1 MSIIDVAY
9 ALTAPVEAVVFFMMM
24 DAIFE
29 RRRAFSI
36 WQFAAGIVVLT
47 AMIRMIN
54 SFLLFR
60 VGNAFGMILAAVL
73 VSLYF
78 YRASWLKRVF
88 VILFF
93 WLLLLGV
100 VEMLVLNVMC
110 LIFGISATEV
120 LTTPAY
126 LLLGIIVSKALDL
139 AVGYAFCMKN
149 RMKIIEINKT
159 YWLIFFLL
167 FTSAVVTTFL
177 ILGMLSELNS
187 SNYNIMAMVSCI
199 GLYASTFLALYL
211 YARSQQQNQ
220 IIRYQEQAE
229 QQMQAQLKHMDE
241 IILRQNELRAFRHD
255 INNQLTALSG
265 YLDAGDLAGSR
276 QYLAGISDHF
286 KSASP
291 AINTGNNALDAI
303 LSAKRAL
310 AENHGIRF
318 TSKLR
323 VQENL
328 PIAPED
334 LCIIFGNAL
343 DNAIE
348 ACDRL
353 PADAERT
360 IALHLLQDAHTLTC
374 IVTNTASSRRG
385 ASFVTSKADKAQ
397 HGFGLNNIREAL
409 DKYGVTPEITWED
422 GRFTLAFVFLSE
434 FLHPSV

>member
-1 MSIIDVAY
+1 MNIIDIAY

-47 AMIRMIN
+47 AMIRMVN

-286 KSASP
+286 KSASL

-353 PADAERT
+353 PADAERA
-360 IALHLLQDAHTLTC
+360 ISLHLLQDAHTLTC
-374 IVTNTASSRRG
+374 IVINTAPSRRS
-385 ASFVTSKADKAQ
+385 ASFVTSKTDKAQ

-422 GRFTLAFVFLSE
+422 GRFTLAFVF
-434 FLHPSV
+434 FI

>member
-1 MSIIDVAY
+1 MNIIDVAY

-47 AMIRMIN
+47 AMIRMVN

-353 PADAERT
+353 PADAERA
-360 IALHLLQDAHTLTC
+360 ISLHLLQDAHTLTC
-374 IVTNTASSRRG
+374 IITNTAPSRRS
-385 ASFVTSKADKAQ
+385 ASFVTSKTDKAQ

-422 GRFTLAFVFLSE
+422 GRFTLAFVF
-434 FLHPSV
+434 FI

>member
-1 MSIIDVAY
+1 MNIIDIAY

-47 AMIRMIN
+47 AMIRMVN

-265 YLDAGDLAGSR
+265 YLDAGDLAGGR

-374 IVTNTASSRRG
+374 IVTNTAPSRRS

-409 DKYGVTPEITWED
+409 DKYGVMPEIAWED
-422 GRFTLAFVFLSE
+422 GRFTLAFVF
-434 FLHPSV
+434 FI

>member
-1 MSIIDVAY
+1 MNIIDIAY

-47 AMIRMIN
+47 AMIHMVN

-265 YLDAGDLAGSR
+265 YLDAGDLAGGR

-374 IVTNTASSRRG
+374 IVTNTAPSRRS

-409 DKYGVTPEITWED
+409 DKYGVMPEITWED
-422 GRFTLAFVFLSE
+422 GRFTLAFVF
-434 FLHPSV
+434 FI

>member
-1 MSIIDVAY
+1 MSIIDIAY

-47 AMIRMIN
+47 AMIRMVN

-126 LLLGIIVSKALDL
+126 LFLGIIVSKALDL
-139 AVGYAFCMKN
+139 AVGYAFCMEN

-211 YARSQQQNQ
+211 YERSQQQNQ

-286 KSASP
+286 KSASL

-353 PADAERT
+353 PADAERA
-360 IALHLLQDAHTLTC
+360 ILLHLLQDAHTLTC
-374 IVTNTASSRRG
+374 ITTNTAPSRRS
-385 ASFVTSKADKAQ
+385 ASFVTSKTDKAQ

-422 GRFTLAFVFLSE
+422 GRFTLAFVF
-434 FLHPSV
+434 FI

>member
-47 AMIRMIN
+47 AMIRMVN

-374 IVTNTASSRRG
+374 IITNTAPSRRS
-385 ASFVTSKADKAQ
+385 ASFITSKADKAQ

-409 DKYGVTPEITWED
+409 DKYGVMPEITWED
-422 GRFTLAFVFLSE
+422 GRFTLAFVF
-434 FLHPSV
+434 FI

>member
-1 MSIIDVAY
+1 MNIIDIAY

-47 AMIRMIN
+47 AMIRMVN

-265 YLDAGDLAGSR
+265 YLDAGDLAGGR

-353 PADAERT
+353 PADAERA

-374 IVTNTASSRRG
+374 IITNTAPSRRS
-385 ASFVTSKADKAQ
+385 ASFVTSKTDKAQ

-422 GRFTLAFVFLSE
+422 GRFTLAFVF
-434 FLHPSV
+434 FI

>member
-1 MSIIDVAY
+1 MNIIDIAY

-47 AMIRMIN
+47 AMIRMVN

-265 YLDAGDLAGSR
+265 YLDAGDLAGGR

-374 IVTNTASSRRG
+374 IVTNTAPSRRS

-409 DKYGVTPEITWED
+409 DKYGVMPEITWED
-422 GRFTLAFVFLSE
+422 GRFTLAFVF
-434 FLHPSV
+434 FI

>member
-1 MSIIDVAY
+1 MNIIDIAY

-47 AMIRMIN
+47 AMIRMVN

-374 IVTNTASSRRG
+374 IITNTAPSRHS

-409 DKYGVTPEITWED
+409 DKYGVMPEITWED
-422 GRFTLAFVFLSE
+422 GRFTLAFVF
-434 FLHPSV
+434 FI

>member
-1 MSIIDVAY
+1 
-9 ALTAPVEAVVFFMMM
+9 
-24 DAIFE
+24 
-29 RRRAFSI
+29 
-36 WQFAAGIVVLT
+36 
-47 AMIRMIN
+47 MI
-54 SFLLFR
+54 SCVGLF
-60 VGNAFGMILAAVL
+60 GG
-73 VSLYF
+73 
-78 YRASWLKRVF
+78 
-88 VILFF
+88 
-93 WLLLLGV
+93 
-100 VEMLVLNVMC
+100 
-110 LIFGISATEV
+110 
-120 LTTPAY
+120 
-126 LLLGIIVSKALDL
+126 
-139 AVGYAFCMKN
+139 
-149 RMKIIEINKT
+149 
-159 YWLIFFLL
+159 
-167 FTSAVVTTFL
+167 
-177 ILGMLSELNS
+177 
-187 SNYNIMAMVSCI
+187 
-199 GLYASTFLALYL
+199 TFLALYL

-286 KSASP
+286 KRASL

-353 PADAERT
+353 PADAERA
-360 IALHLLQDAHTLTC
+360 ISLHLLQDAHTLTC
-374 IVTNTASSRRG
+374 IVTNTAPSRRG

-422 GRFTLAFVFLSE
+422 GRFTLAFVF
-434 FLHPSV
+434 FI

>member
-1 MSIIDVAY
+1 
-9 ALTAPVEAVVFFMMM
+9 
-24 DAIFE
+24 
-29 RRRAFSI
+29 
-36 WQFAAGIVVLT
+36 
-47 AMIRMIN
+47 MIRMVN
-54 SFLLFR
+54 SFLMFR

-286 KSASP
+286 KSASL

-353 PADAERT
+353 PADAERA
-360 IALHLLQDAHTLTC
+360 ISLHLLQDAHTLTC
-374 IVTNTASSRRG
+374 ITTNTAPSRRS
-385 ASFVTSKADKAQ
+385 ASFVTSKTDKA
-397 HGFGLNNIREAL
+397 
-409 DKYGVTPEITWED
+409 
-422 GRFTLAFVFLSE
+422 
-434 FLHPSV
+434 

>member
-1 MSIIDVAY
+1 MSIIDIAY

-47 AMIRMIN
+47 AMIRMVN

-139 AVGYAFCMKN
+139 AIGYAFCMKN

-265 YLDAGDLAGSR
+265 YLDAGDLAGGR

-286 KSASP
+286 KSASL

-374 IVTNTASSRRG
+374 IVTNTAPSRRS
-385 ASFVTSKADKAQ
+385 ASFITSKADKAQ

-422 GRFTLAFVFLSE
+422 GRFTLAFVF
-434 FLHPSV
+434 FI

>member
-1 MSIIDVAY
+1 MNIIDIAY

-422 GRFTLAFVFLSE
+422 GRFTLAFVF
-434 FLHPSV
+434 FI

>member
-1 MSIIDVAY
+1 MNIIDIAY

-47 AMIRMIN
+47 AMIRMVN

-139 AVGYAFCMKN
+139 AVGYTFCMKN

-348 ACDRL
+348 ACDCL
-353 PADAERT
+353 PADAERA

-374 IVTNTASSRRG
+374 IVTNTAPSRRS
-385 ASFVTSKADKAQ
+385 ASFVTSKTDKAQ

-422 GRFTLAFVFLSE
+422 GRFTLAFVF
-434 FLHPSV
+434 FI

>member
-1 MSIIDVAY
+1 MNIIDIAY

-47 AMIRMIN
+47 AMIRMVN

-265 YLDAGDLAGSR
+265 YLDAGDLAGGR

-353 PADAERT
+353 PADAERA
-360 IALHLLQDAHTLTC
+360 ISLHLLQDAHTLTC
-374 IVTNTASSRRG
+374 IITNTAPSRRS
-385 ASFVTSKADKAQ
+385 ASFVTSKTDKAQ

-422 GRFTLAFVFLSE
+422 GRFTLAFVF
-434 FLHPSV
+434 FI

>member
-1 MSIIDVAY
+1 MSIIDIAY

-47 AMIRMIN
+47 AMIRMVN

-139 AVGYAFCMKN
+139 AIGYAFCMKN

-187 SNYNIMAMVSCI
+187 TNYNIMAMISCV
-199 GLYASTFLALYL
+199 GLFGGTFLALYL

-286 KSASP
+286 KSASL

-353 PADAERT
+353 PADAERA
-360 IALHLLQDAHTLTC
+360 ISLHLLQDAHTLTC
-374 IVTNTASSRRG
+374 IVTNTAPSRRS
-385 ASFVTSKADKAQ
+385 ASFITSKADKAQ

-422 GRFTLAFVFLSE
+422 GRFTLAFVF
-434 FLHPSV
+434 FI

>member
-1 MSIIDVAY
+1 MNIIDIAY

-47 AMIRMIN
+47 AMIRMVN

-139 AVGYAFCMKN
+139 AVGYTFCMKN

-353 PADAERT
+353 PADAERA

-374 IVTNTASSRRG
+374 IVTNTAPSRRS
-385 ASFVTSKADKAQ
+385 ASFVTSKTDKAQ

-422 GRFTLAFVFLSE
+422 GRFTLAFVF
-434 FLHPSV
+434 FI

>member
-1 MSIIDVAY
+1 MNIIDIAY

-47 AMIRMIN
+47 AMIRMVN

-353 PADAERT
+353 PADAERA
-360 IALHLLQDAHTLTC
+360 ISLHLLQDAHTLTC
-374 IVTNTASSRRG
+374 IITNTAPSRRS
-385 ASFVTSKADKAQ
+385 ASFVTSKTDKAQ

-422 GRFTLAFVFLSE
+422 GRFTLAFVF
-434 FLHPSV
+434 FI

>member
-9 ALTAPVEAVVFFMMM
+9 ALTAPVEAVVFFMMF
-24 DAIFE
+24 DTFFE
-29 RRRAFSI
+29 RRRKFPA
-36 WQFAAGIVVLT
+36 WQYIIGICVLTFLFAAVNNI
-47 AMIRMIN
+47 
-54 SFLLFR
+54 FLYRL
-60 VGNAFGMILAAVL
+60 GNLVGMIFSAVL
-73 VSLYF
+73 VSIFF
-78 YRASWLKRVF
+78 YSTTWKKR
-88 VILFF
+88 IIIPLLIWALFAA
-93 WLLLLGV
+93 LEIV
-100 VEMLVLNVMC
+100 VLN
-110 LIFGISATEV
+110 LIVFIFN
-120 LTTPAY
+120 TTASTVVNTLSY
-126 LLLGIIVSKALDL
+126 LLLGIIISKTTGFAICYGIRVKSRSNQFELD
-139 AVGYAFCMKN
+139 
-149 RMKIIEINKT
+149 KT
-159 YWLIFFLL
+159 YWFLFVFLFSSSSIASFLIFWMLEEINNPEYNFII
-167 FTSAVVTTFL
+167 AVCTV
-177 ILGMLSELNS
+177 
-187 SNYNIMAMVSCI
+187 
-199 GLYASTFLALYL
+199 GLYIGTFLALYL
-211 YARSQQQNQ
+211 YERSQRQNQ

-265 YLDAGDLAGSR
+265 YLDAGDLAGGR

-286 KSASP
+286 KSASL

-353 PADAERT
+353 PADAERA

-374 IVTNTASSRRG
+374 IVTNTAPSRRS
-385 ASFVTSKADKAQ
+385 ASFVTSKTDKAQ

-422 GRFTLAFVFLSE
+422 GRFTLAFVF
-434 FLHPSV
+434 FI

>member
-9 ALTAPVEAVVFFMMM
+9 ALTAPVEAVIFFLMM
-24 DAIFE
+24 DGFFE
-29 RRRAFSI
+29 RRKQFPVWQYVIGIAILTVSI
-36 WQFAAGIVVLT
+36 RIV
-47 AMIRMIN
+47 N
-54 SFLLFR
+54 NYLLFR
-60 VGNAFGMILAAVL
+60 VSNAFGMVLAVAL

-78 YRASWLKRVF
+78 YQASWLKRVF
-88 VILFF
+88 VIFF
-93 WLLLLGV
+93 SWALLIGTI
-100 VEMLVLNVMC
+100 ETLVMNVIC
-110 LIFGISATEV
+110 LVFGITANEC
-120 LTTPAY
+120 LGIPAY
-126 LLLGIIVSKALDL
+126 LVLGIIVSKSLGL
-139 AVGYAFCMKN
+139 AVGYALCMKSKLKN
-149 RMKIIEINKT
+149 IEIDRT
-159 YWLIFFLL
+159 YWILFLFL
-167 FTSAVVTTFL
+167 FTSAIVTTFL

-187 SNYNIMAMVSCI
+187 TNYNIMAMISCV
-199 GLYASTFLALYL
+199 GLFGGTFLALYL

-374 IVTNTASSRRG
+374 IVTNTAPSRRG

-422 GRFTLAFVFLSE
+422 GRFTLAFVF
-434 FLHPSV
+434 FI

>member
-1 MSIIDVAY
+1 MNIIDIAY

-47 AMIRMIN
+47 AMIRMVN

-374 IVTNTASSRRG
+374 IVTNTAPSRRS

-409 DKYGVTPEITWED
+409 DKYGVMPEITWED
-422 GRFTLAFVFLSE
+422 GRFTLAFVF
-434 FLHPSV
+434 FI

>member
-1 MSIIDVAY
+1 MNIIDIAY

-47 AMIRMIN
+47 AMIRMVN

-265 YLDAGDLAGSR
+265 YLDAGDLAGGR

-286 KSASP
+286 KSASL

-374 IVTNTASSRRG
+374 IVTNTAPSRRS

-409 DKYGVTPEITWED
+409 DKYGVMPEITWED
-422 GRFTLAFVFLSE
+422 GRFTLAFVF
-434 FLHPSV
+434 FI

>member
-1 MSIIDVAY
+1 MNIIDIAY

-47 AMIRMIN
+47 AMIRMVN

-60 VGNAFGMILAAVL
+60 MGNAFGMILAAVL

-265 YLDAGDLAGSR
+265 YLDAGDLAGGR

-286 KSASP
+286 KSASL

-353 PADAERT
+353 PADAERA
-360 IALHLLQDAHTLTC
+360 ISLHLLQDAHTLTC
-374 IVTNTASSRRG
+374 IITNTAPSRRS
-385 ASFVTSKADKAQ
+385 ASFVTSKTDKAQ
-397 HGFGLNNIREAL
+397 HGFGLNNIREEL

-422 GRFTLAFVFLSE
+422 GRFTLAFVF
-434 FLHPSV
+434 FI

>member
-1 MSIIDVAY
+1 MNIIDIAY

-47 AMIRMIN
+47 AMIRMVN

-88 VILFF
+88 VIFF
-93 WLLLLGV
+93 SWALLIGTI
-100 VEMLVLNVMC
+100 ETLVMNVIC
-110 LIFGISATEV
+110 LVFGITANEC
-120 LTTPAY
+120 LGIPAY
-126 LLLGIIVSKALDL
+126 LVLGIIVSKSLGL
-139 AVGYAFCMKN
+139 AVGYALCMKSKLKN
-149 RMKIIEINKT
+149 IEIDRT
-159 YWLIFFLL
+159 YWILFLFL
-167 FTSAVVTTFL
+167 FTSAIVTTFL

-187 SNYNIMAMVSCI
+187 TNYNIMAMISCV
-199 GLYASTFLALYL
+199 GLFGGTFLALYL

-265 YLDAGDLAGSR
+265 YLDAGD
-276 QYLAGISDHF
+276 LAGISDHF

-374 IVTNTASSRRG
+374 IVTNTAPSRRS

-422 GRFTLAFVFLSE
+422 GRFTLAFVF
-434 FLHPSV
+434 FI

>member
-1 MSIIDVAY
+1 MNIIDIAY

-47 AMIRMIN
+47 AMIRMVN

-286 KSASP
+286 KSASL

-374 IVTNTASSRRG
+374 IITNTAPSRRS
-385 ASFVTSKADKAQ
+385 ASFVTSKTDKAQ

-422 GRFTLAFVFLSE
+422 GRFTLAFVF
-434 FLHPSV
+434 FI

>member
-1 MSIIDVAY
+1 MNIIDIAY

-47 AMIRMIN
+47 AMIRMVN

-353 PADAERT
+353 PADAERA

-374 IVTNTASSRRG
+374 IVTNTAPSRRS

-409 DKYGVTPEITWED
+409 DKYGVMPEITWED
-422 GRFTLAFVFLSE
+422 GRFTLAFVF
-434 FLHPSV
+434 FI

>member
-1 MSIIDVAY
+1 MNIIDIAY

-47 AMIRMIN
+47 AMIRMVN

-276 QYLAGISDHF
+276 QHLAGISDHF
-286 KSASP
+286 KSASL

-353 PADAERT
+353 PADAERA
-360 IALHLLQDAHTLTC
+360 ISLHLLQDAHTLTC
-374 IVTNTASSRRG
+374 IITNTAPSRRS
-385 ASFVTSKADKAQ
+385 ASFVTSKTDKAQ

-422 GRFTLAFVFLSE
+422 GRFTLAFVF
-434 FLHPSV
+434 FI

>member
-1 MSIIDVAY
+1 MNIIDIAY

-47 AMIRMIN
+47 AMIRMVN

-374 IVTNTASSRRG
+374 IVTNTAPSRCG
-385 ASFVTSKADKAQ
+385 ASFVTSKTDKAQ

-422 GRFTLAFVFLSE
+422 GRFTLAFVF
-434 FLHPSV
+434 FI

>member
-1 MSIIDVAY
+1 MNIIDIAY

-47 AMIRMIN
+47 AMIRMVN

-110 LIFGISATEV
+110 LVFGISATEV

-126 LLLGIIVSKALDL
+126 LILGIIVSKALDL

-167 FTSAVVTTFL
+167 FTSSVVTTFL

-374 IVTNTASSRRG
+374 IITNTAPSRRS
-385 ASFVTSKADKAQ
+385 ASFVTSKTDKAQ

-422 GRFTLAFVFLSE
+422 GRFTLAFVF
-434 FLHPSV
+434 FI

>member
-1 MSIIDVAY
+1 MSIIDIAY

-47 AMIRMIN
+47 AMIRMVN

-60 VGNAFGMILAAVL
+60 VGNAFGMILAAVF

-286 KSASP
+286 KSASL

-353 PADAERT
+353 PADAERA

-374 IVTNTASSRRG
+374 IITNTAPSRRS
-385 ASFVTSKADKAQ
+385 ASFVTSKTDKAQ

-422 GRFTLAFVFLSE
+422 GRFTLAFVF
-434 FLHPSV
+434 FI

>member
-1 MSIIDVAY
+1 MNIIDIAY

-47 AMIRMIN
+47 AMIRMVN

-286 KSASP
+286 KSASL

-353 PADAERT
+353 PADAERA

-374 IVTNTASSRRG
+374 IVTNTAPSRRS

-409 DKYGVTPEITWED
+409 DKYGVMPEITWED
-422 GRFTLAFVFLSE
+422 GRFTLAFVF
-434 FLHPSV
+434 FI

>member
-9 ALTAPVEAVVFFMMM
+9 ALTAPVEAVIFFLMM
-24 DAIFE
+24 DGFFE
-29 RRRAFSI
+29 RRKQFPVWQYVIGIAILTVSI
-36 WQFAAGIVVLT
+36 RIV
-47 AMIRMIN
+47 N
-54 SFLLFR
+54 NYLLFR
-60 VGNAFGMILAAVL
+60 VSNAFGMVLAVAL

-78 YRASWLKRVF
+78 YQASWLKRVF
-88 VILFF
+88 VIFF
-93 WLLLLGV
+93 SWALLIGTI
-100 VEMLVLNVMC
+100 ETLVMNVIC
-110 LIFGISATEV
+110 LVFGITANEC
-120 LTTPAY
+120 LGIPAY
-126 LLLGIIVSKALDL
+126 LVLGIIVSKSLGL
-139 AVGYAFCMKN
+139 AVGYALYMKSKLKN
-149 RMKIIEINKT
+149 IEIDRT
-159 YWLIFFLL
+159 YWILFLFL
-167 FTSAVVTTFL
+167 FTSAIVTTFL

-187 SNYNIMAMVSCI
+187 TNYNIMAMVSCI

-286 KSASP
+286 KSASL

-353 PADAERT
+353 PADAERA
-360 IALHLLQDAHTLTC
+360 ISLHLLQDAHTLTC
-374 IVTNTASSRRG
+374 IVTNTAPSRRS
-385 ASFVTSKADKAQ
+385 ASFVTSKTDKAQ

-422 GRFTLAFVFLSE
+422 GRFTLAFVF
-434 FLHPSV
+434 FI

>member
-1 MSIIDVAY
+1 MNIIDIAY

-47 AMIRMIN
+47 AMIRMVN

-353 PADAERT
+353 PADAERA

-374 IVTNTASSRRG
+374 IVTNTAPSRRS
-385 ASFVTSKADKAQ
+385 ASFVTSKTDKAQ

-422 GRFTLAFVFLSE
+422 GRFTLAFVF
-434 FLHPSV
+434 FI

>member
-1 MSIIDVAY
+1 MSIIDIAY

-47 AMIRMIN
+47 AMIRMVN

-265 YLDAGDLAGSR
+265 YLDAGDLAGGR

-374 IVTNTASSRRG
+374 IITNTAPSRRS
-385 ASFVTSKADKAQ
+385 ASFVTSKTDKAQ

-422 GRFTLAFVFLSE
+422 GRFTLAFVF
-434 FLHPSV
+434 FI

>member
-1 MSIIDVAY
+1 MNIIDIAY

-47 AMIRMIN
+47 AMIRMVN

-353 PADAERT
+353 PADAERA
-360 IALHLLQDAHTLTC
+360 ISLHLLQDAHTLTC
-374 IVTNTASSRRG
+374 IVTNTAPSRRS
-385 ASFVTSKADKAQ
+385 ASFVTSKTDKAQ

-422 GRFTLAFVFLSE
+422 GRFTLAFVF
-434 FLHPSV
+434 FI

>member
-1 MSIIDVAY
+1 MNIIDIAY

-47 AMIRMIN
+47 AMIRMVN

-187 SNYNIMAMVSCI
+187 TNYNIMAMISCV
-199 GLYASTFLALYL
+199 GLFGGTFLALYL

-374 IVTNTASSRRG
+374 IVTNTAPSRRG

-422 GRFTLAFVFLSE
+422 GRFTLAFVF
-434 FLHPSV
+434 FI

>member
-1 MSIIDVAY
+1 MNIIDIAY

-47 AMIRMIN
+47 AMIRMVN

-286 KSASP
+286 KSASL

-328 PIAPED
+328 PIAPEN

-353 PADAERT
+353 PADAERA

-374 IVTNTASSRRG
+374 IITNTAPSRRS
-385 ASFVTSKADKAQ
+385 ASFVTSKTDKAQ

-422 GRFTLAFVFLSE
+422 GRFTLAFVF
-434 FLHPSV
+434 FI

>member
-1 MSIIDVAY
+1 MNIIDIAY

-47 AMIRMIN
+47 AMIRMVN

-265 YLDAGDLAGSR
+265 YLDAGDLAGGR

-360 IALHLLQDAHTLTC
+360 ITLYLLQDAHTLTC
-374 IVTNTASSRRG
+374 IITNTAPSRRS
-385 ASFVTSKADKAQ
+385 ASFVTSKADKVQ

-422 GRFTLAFVFLSE
+422 GRFTLAFVF
-434 FLHPSV
+434 FI